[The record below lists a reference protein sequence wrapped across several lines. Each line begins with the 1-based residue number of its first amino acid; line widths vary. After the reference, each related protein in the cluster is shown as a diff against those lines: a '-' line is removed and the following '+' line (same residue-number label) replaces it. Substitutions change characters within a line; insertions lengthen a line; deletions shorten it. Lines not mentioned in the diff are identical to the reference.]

1 MGVPLAGPSPLL
13 PAEGHPHPPTTPNV
27 TNCKVTNPDYA
38 IGILRYSIRA
48 RAIP

>member
-1 MGVPLAGPSPLL
+1 MSAEDHPRL
-13 PAEGHPHPPTTPNV
+13 PRHPPNV
-27 TNCKVTNPDYA
+27 TDYKVTNPDYA

>member
-1 MGVPLAGPSPLL
+1 VPLPGPSPLL
-13 PAEGHPHPPTTPNV
+13 PGEGHPRLPAQLKV
-27 TNCKVTNPDYA
+27 TNYKVTNPDYA

>member
-1 MGVPLAGPSPLL
+1 MCPEGDT
-13 PAEGHPHPPTTPNV
+13 PASRTHNV
-27 TNCKVTNPDYA
+27 THCNVTNPDYA

>member
-1 MGVPLAGPSPLL
+1 MPLPGPSPLL
-13 PAEGHPHPPTTPNV
+13 SGEGHPRLLPTNV

>member
-1 MGVPLAGPSPLL
+1 MCPPWGTPASP
-13 PAEGHPHPPTTPNV
+13 HNV

>member
-1 MGVPLAGPSPLL
+1 MCLEGAPPPPSPV
-13 PAEGHPHPPTTPNV
+13 NV
-27 TNCKVTNPDYA
+27 THCNVTNPDYA

>member
-1 MGVPLAGPSPLL
+1 MCLEEGTPTSP
-13 PAEGHPHPPTTPNV
+13 TPNV

>member
-1 MGVPLAGPSPLL
+1 MCLEWGT
-13 PAEGHPHPPTTPNV
+13 PAPFPANV
-27 TNCKVTNPDYA
+27 THCNVTNPDYA